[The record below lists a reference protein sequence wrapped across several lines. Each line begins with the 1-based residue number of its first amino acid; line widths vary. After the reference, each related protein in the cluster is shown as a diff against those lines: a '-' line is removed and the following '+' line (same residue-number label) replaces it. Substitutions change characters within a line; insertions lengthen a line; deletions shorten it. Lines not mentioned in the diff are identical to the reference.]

1 MQAHHIDGI
10 FAEMNTEKGDL
21 IDRSE
26 AFSRWTVAAIMPA
39 DGGEGIE
46 QIHGNVHVGASLVNH
61 LANKIVDV
69 LFPVSRPFF
78 TVAMTAESKLKL
90 EQEVGEDNAGVL
102 QEQVRDATSKL
113 EGVAMRH
120 LRLTAYRPVAI
131 LACKH
136 LIVTGNALLR
146 RMPSGDR
153 VLYPVNRYGVRR
165 DILGKEIE
173 VVLSDKKTFSTFTE
187 ELQTA
192 ILAVHG
198 ATKPEDIME
207 LLTHYKRDGKRWAIN
222 QEVEGVPIGQTTYQN
237 DTDYDLLIL
246 DWTLHPGEHYGRG
259 LVEDHAATFHNIDVT
274 NEAIVD
280 LMAIIADVKFFVR
293 PGSPLSHDLAA
304 LNAAPR
310 GSYWPG
316 NADDISIPEMRARG
330 DLSTMIEVVSRWEGE
345 LSAAFLK
352 STVRDAERV
361 TAQEIRM
368 VANELESAFGGL
380 YSQLAMSWQ
389 QKEADYAISQV
400 DFSKEVGS
408 LGDMFEVIVTT
419 GLESL
424 SREGQIDNLRLAIGD
439 LQMMDVVPDDLK
451 SAINPLRFAKFV
463 FTNRSVDLKA
473 FLNTPEEMQANQE
486 AEMQVAGRMEQQA
499 GQQEVA
505 THAGKAAVDNQQP
518 S

>member
-1 MQAHHIDGI
+1 
-10 FAEMNTEKGDL
+10 
-21 IDRSE
+21 
-26 AFSRWTVAAIMPA
+26 
-39 DGGEGIE
+39 
-46 QIHGNVHVGASLVNH
+46 
-61 LANKIVDV
+61 
-69 LFPVSRPFF
+69 
-78 TVAMTAESKLKL
+78 
-90 EQEVGEDNAGVL
+90 
-102 QEQVRDATSKL
+102 
-113 EGVAMRH
+113 
-120 LRLTAYRPVAI
+120 
-131 LACKH
+131 
-136 LIVTGNALLR
+136 
-146 RMPSGDR
+146 
-153 VLYPVNRYGVRR
+153 
-165 DILGKEIE
+165 
-173 VVLSDKKTFSTFTE
+173 
-187 ELQTA
+187 
-192 ILAVHG
+192 
-198 ATKPEDIME
+198 
-207 LLTHYKRDGKRWAIN
+207 
-222 QEVEGVPIGQTTYQN
+222 
-237 DTDYDLLIL
+237 
-246 DWTLHPGEHYGRG
+246 
-259 LVEDHAATFHNIDVT
+259 
-274 NEAIVD
+274 
-280 LMAIIADVKFFVR
+280 
-293 PGSPLSHDLAA
+293 
-304 LNAAPR
+304 
-310 GSYWPG
+310 
-316 NADDISIPEMRARG
+316 
-330 DLSTMIEVVSRWEGE
+330 MIEVVSRWEGE

-473 FLNTPEEMQANQE
+473 FLNTPEEMQSNQE